1 MKDLKNAGTSFL
13 QEFKKFAMRGNVI
26 DMAIGVV
33 VGTAFSKIVSS
44 LVADVIMPI
53 LGVIVGS
60 VDFKDLA
67 ITLRD
72 KTETQEAV
80 ILNYGAFIQT
90 VFDFLLI
97 ALSIFIAM
105 KVIINIQKRFI
116 AQEDEAKAKDEA
128 AAAATASF
136 AIITRIVEYSPLTAF
151 SKRNSGAIGPI
162 ALIPRLRTI
171 SIAGLMTL
179 SSSGPAHP
187 SPGSIGLSDDTA
199 IGFVLSK

>member
-67 ITLRD
+67 IALRD

-128 AAAATASF
+128 AAAAKPDPQ
-136 AIITRIVEYSPLTAF
+136 IELLTEIRDLM
-151 SKRNSGAIGPI
+151 KNSA
-162 ALIPRLRTI
+162 A
-171 SIAGLMTL
+171 
-179 SSSGPAHP
+179 
-187 SPGSIGLSDDTA
+187 
-199 IGFVLSK
+199 K

>member
-1 MKDLKNAGTSFL
+1 MKDLKAAGTSFL

-67 ITLRD
+67 ITLQD
-72 KTETQEAV
+72 KTDTHEAV
-80 ILNYGAFIQT
+80 VLNYGAFIQT
-90 VFDFLLI
+90 IFDFLLI

-105 KVIINIQKRFI
+105 KVFINIQKRFT
-116 AQEDEAKAKDEA
+116 AEEDEAKAKAEAEA
-128 AAAATASF
+128 AAAAATKPDPQ
-136 AIITRIVEYSPLTAF
+136 IELLTEI
-151 SKRNSGAIGPI
+151 RD
-162 ALIPRLRTI
+162 
-171 SIAGLMTL
+171 LMKNN
-179 SSSGPAHP
+179 A
-187 SPGSIGLSDDTA
+187 A
-199 IGFVLSK
+199 K

>member
-33 VGTAFSKIVSS
+33 VGTAFSKIFSS

-128 AAAATASF
+128 AAAAKPDPQ
-136 AIITRIVEYSPLTAF
+136 IELLTEIRDLM
-151 SKRNSGAIGPI
+151 KNSA
-162 ALIPRLRTI
+162 A
-171 SIAGLMTL
+171 
-179 SSSGPAHP
+179 
-187 SPGSIGLSDDTA
+187 
-199 IGFVLSK
+199 K